1 VVGADREAAT
11 VAQQYDAQYEQQR
24 HRHAERLGGRAEP
37 PSRQDD
43 SRGGWG
49 GPADGAQTDEGYHR
63 PREDHGG
70 PAQGQSIAGMVR
82 RDANATTP
90 EHQHARPAV
99 ARRDANASPAGPT
112 THTTVAQQWGQSAER
127 ARQPADDQTEL
138 RALSEKMR
146 ATELYEIPPESIS
159 TRGVVSG
166 RLRGRH
172 SAQEHERSFAGRGGV
187 GPPAGSW
194 SAAQPRLVALRPE
207 AVLR

>member
-1 VVGADREAAT
+1 MVGADREAAS

-37 PSRQDD
+37 PSRQDH

-49 GPADGAQTDEGYHR
+49 GPADGAQADEGYHR

-70 PAQGQSIAGMVR
+70 PAQGQSIAGMAR

-127 ARQPADDQTEL
+127 ARQPADEQTEL

-146 ATELYEIPPESIS
+146 ATELCEHHTQSIPRADTDCEW
-159 TRGVVSG
+159 VVARQALG
-166 RLRGRH
+166 
-172 SAQEHERSFAGRGGV
+172 AG
-187 GPPAGSW
+187 A
-194 SAAQPRLVALRPE
+194 
-207 AVLR
+207 